1 MTREEHLAATLQAE
15 LDLAVATSSA
25 VPGLRHPPWVTD
37 ARAKTLFRDV
47 DLAELRRQHEDSWRA
62 RGVPEKKLPPIQ
74 MHKTATGMVIL
85 SEGTSGVKSAAEI
98 LAARIAAEEAKRPP
112 KGTVRFGLGLADG
125 ASGSAAAGA
134 TTSLR
139 PMEAVRDPAQA
150 AAKLKN
156 KRIVRFKYAF
166 RPAPWVLP
174 RGEKRPPNAAAAH
187 EAGVRAIG
195 RVRLPVAPSH
205 HRYIESLEDEVS
217 ALAAE
222 CALRRKMLLAKID
235 RFCTPM
241 WRPPHSHGGHS
252 GGAAGAAHAAV
263 AASNS
268 VNLAASLG
276 DLLNSAAAGASGGA
290 GDGVGDGDDHHD
302 AASEGSHHHDE
313 HADADIELPL

>member
-1 MTREEHLAATLQAE
+1 MCSFELNHAVDGTLDFAKFETAVVERQRCILKMFPALESASARRRPATAGAAIGSPRLTREEHLAATLQAE

-85 SEGTSGVKSAAEI
+85 SEGTSGVKSAAEL
-98 LAARIAAEEAKRPP
+98 LAAKIAAEEAKRPP
-112 KGTVRFGLGLADG
+112 KGTVRFGLPDT
-125 ASGSAAAGA
+125 AAAA
-134 TTSLR
+134 TAAATSIR
-139 PMEAVRDPAQA
+139 PIEAVRDPAQA

-187 EAGVRAIG
+187 EAGVRSIG
-195 RVRLPVAPSH
+195 RVRLPVAP
-205 HRYIESLEDEVS
+205 R
-217 ALAAE
+217 
-222 CALRRKMLLAKID
+222 
-235 RFCTPM
+235 
-241 WRPPHSHGGHS
+241 
-252 GGAAGAAHAAV
+252 
-263 AASNS
+263 
-268 VNLAASLG
+268 
-276 DLLNSAAAGASGGA
+276 
-290 GDGVGDGDDHHD
+290 
-302 AASEGSHHHDE
+302 
-313 HADADIELPL
+313 